1 MFSTCEGLTKYNH
14 CGLAYDELFFHLVLL
29 GKEALKMQLPL
40 ADPVSIGRPA
50 PRPTPRTVLGQHL
63 AQLLKI
69 NIYTQC
75 FTMWYNNQVMIF

>member
-1 MFSTCEGLTKYNH
+1 MFSTCEGLAKYNH
-14 CGLAYDELFFHLVLL
+14 SGLAYDELIFHLVLL

-69 NIYTQC
+69 NTYSALPCSKI
-75 FTMWYNNQVMIF
+75 IK

>member
-1 MFSTCEGLTKYNH
+1 MFSACEGMTKYNH
-14 CGLAYDELFFHLVLL
+14 SGLAYDERIFHLVLL

-40 ADPVSIGRPA
+40 ADPVSIGRSA

-69 NIYTQC
+69 NIYIQR
-75 FTMWYNNQVMIF
+75 FTMW